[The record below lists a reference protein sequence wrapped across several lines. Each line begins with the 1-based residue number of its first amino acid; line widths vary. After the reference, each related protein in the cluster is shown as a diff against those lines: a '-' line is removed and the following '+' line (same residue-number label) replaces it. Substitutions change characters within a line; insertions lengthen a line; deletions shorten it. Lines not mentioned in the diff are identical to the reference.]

1 MIMNGYRNLPEKTAE
16 ALSEDGW
23 LSTGDIGEI
32 DDEGYLRS
40 STARR
45 S

>member
-1 MIMNGYRNLPEKTAE
+1 MFQGYLKQPDKTAE
-16 ALSEDGW
+16 TIIDGW
-23 LSTGDIGEI
+23 LHSGDIGEI